1 MSDNC
6 VRKKAKVCV
15 DKTVNFIDFDLVA
28 IAGATHSYGELNF
41 NIFGSCPPEKQ
52 LGNFLSFCID
62 QNYLFVTSKTK
73 QGFMV
78 IKIDNSTPLTD
89 SQLSTSQALLN
100 LHYYFSQLKKD
111 PNIEAAIF
119 NKYKNCCDQTNLKK
133 RYKELCEL
141 IKKVNKAE
149 IETILLLA
157 DNTIQ
162 TEEPKEFTEEELQEI
177 AEVYDKIPTITPT
190 PSIILKL
197 DENGISVLEDEFT
210 GE

>member
-15 DKTVNFIDFDLVA
+15 DKSVNFIDFDLVA

-41 NIFGSCPPEKQ
+41 NIFGSYPPEKQ
-52 LGNFLSFCID
+52 LGNFVSFCID

-78 IKIDNSTPLTD
+78 VKIDNS
-89 SQLSTSQALLN
+89 SQLTSEQLITAKTLLN
-100 LHYYFSQLKKD
+100 LHYYSAKLKKD
-111 PNIEAAIF
+111 EELGISILNE
-119 NKYKNCCDQTNLKK
+119 YKKCCDSNCCKK
-133 RYKELCEL
+133 KYKELCEL